1 MERILGNSYFL
12 PSQVVI
18 GGYKVGDDLLL
29 IDTGNDDSSVR
40 KAIRDF
46 EGINVKAIFNTHS
59 HADHCG
65 GNSYIQRQ
73 FDVITIAPELE
84 HSFIEQPILEP
95 TYLYGAFPLKTLH
108 NKFLLAKPSQVKWI
122 ITTET
127 EIKIDLNGESHLFTL
142 LPLKG
147 HSPNMYGLITPDGIA
162 YLGDALISEAMIEK
176 HPLIFTYNVGEHLK
190 SIERLRNL
198 EANGY
203 VIAHGGVYD
212 HIDHLC
218 DANMEVLVRTQNL
231 ILNRLENS
239 SCTIDEIHGFLFDAY
254 NLSENVP
261 QHLLNRSVVKAHL
274 QYLVDLEKVIVQS
287 KKGQLYFELS
297 QGDDKV
303 IKL

>member
-18 GGYKVGDDLLL
+18 GGYMVGDDLLL

-73 FDVITIAPELE
+73 FDVVTIAPELE

-95 TYLYGAFPLKTLH
+95 TYLYGAFPLKILH
-108 NKFLLAKPSQVKWI
+108 NKFLLAKPSKVDRI

-127 EIKIDLNGESHLFTL
+127 EIKIDMNGESHLFTL

-147 HSPNMYGLITPDGIA
+147 HSPNMYGIITPDGIA
-162 YLGDALISEAMIEK
+162 YLGDALISESMIEK
-176 HPLIFTYNVGEHLK
+176 HPLIFTYDVGEHMK
-190 SIERLRNL
+190 SIESLRTL

-203 VIAHGGVYD
+203 VLAHGGLYD
-212 HIDHLC
+212 HLDHLL
-218 DANMEVLVRTQNL
+218 DANMEVLLRTQNL
-231 ILNRLENS
+231 ILNHLKTGS
-239 SCTIDEIHGFLFDAY
+239 YTIDEIHGILFETY

-274 QYLVDLEKVIVQS
+274 QYLVDLEKLIVLS
-287 KKGQLYFELS
+287 KKGQLCFELS
-297 QGDDKV
+297 
-303 IKL
+303 L